1 MTDELYSMTA
11 AALVEMHDRAC
22 RPEDRIGRPWKR
34 SKRELIGM
42 IRALGATH
50 GDERSPKAAEDTATG
65 DAETVGAFVAR
76 LLMTEATYAEIAVA
90 ARERFDGARTSPRS
104 VASVASGLRRRG
116 VLVPRRRG

>member
-42 IRALGATH
+42 IRALGATR
-50 GDERSPKAAEDTATG
+50 GDERSPKAVEDARA
-65 DAETVGAFVAR
+65 DDVETVGAFVAR
-76 LLMTEATYAEIAVA
+76 LLMTEATYAEIAAA
-90 ARERFDGARTSPRS
+90 ARERFEGARTSPRS